1 VSGGSVVYGLE
12 SDTGG
17 GFCLPAGQLAI
28 SGVMVAQSVY
38 DPLTWPNAEGE
49 YVPYLAESVTP
60 NDDYTEMATFFW
72 VEARIGLGWA
82 LGLALATAVIGSILV
97 KRAGLS
103 VLARIQ
109 QRIGQS
115 QMPGR
120 ELSDGAAV
128 LVAGAFLISPG
139 FLTDAI
145 GFLLLVPVVRA
156 RIYRVASKRLAS
168 RFTVFT
174 ATGQTFRSRRADL
187 PPAGGEI
194 IDIDPEDVE

>member
-1 VSGGSVVYGLE
+1 
-12 SDTGG
+12 
-17 GFCLPAGQLAI
+17 
-28 SGVMVAQSVY
+28 
-38 DPLTWPNAEGE
+38 
-49 YVPYLAESVTP
+49 
-60 NDDYTEMATFFW
+60 
-72 VEARIGLGWA
+72 
-82 LGLALATAVIGSILV
+82 
-97 KRAGLS
+97 
-103 VLARIQ
+103 
-109 QRIGQS
+109 
-115 QMPGR
+115 MPGR